1 MKKTIIKVLV
11 MFCLVTGFA
20 EASQAQRIFVKV
32 RPVAPVVVRP
42 AAPSSHHV
50 WVEGEWVWTSNNYVW
65 HAGYWAEPPHP
76 REVWVSGH
84 WRRAYGGWNWVP
96 GHWRRA

>member
-1 MKKTIIKVLV
+1 MKKTFLKALL

-20 EASQAQRIFVKV
+20 EIGQAQRIFVKV
-32 RPVAPVVVRP
+32 RPVAPVVVRTV
-42 AAPSSHHV
+42 APSPRHV
-50 WVEGEWVWTSNNYVW
+50 WAEGEWVWVNNNYVW

-76 REVWVSGH
+76 HEIWIAGH